1 MLTYVMW
8 MDTKTPQGSTQTIQ
22 GVTLQITDPVHI
34 IDDDKN
40 RVYLKN

>member
-1 MLTYVMW
+1 

-22 GVTLQITDPVHI
+22 GVTLQITYLENDTDPVHI
-34 IDDDKN
+34 IDDDKKN